1 MDGYTQRSIE
11 DEVCES
17 MTVVTNISVHQQTMV
32 VPVLTTL
39 REWGEREEEEKDEEE
54 QEEEEEEEEEEAGRG
69 KTKGKGKSGLVP
81 SLCTVRNHLV
91 NKVEFLGLFPKSGK
105 NQ

>member
-11 DEVCES
+11 DEACES

-32 VPVLTTL
+32 VPVLTAA

-54 QEEEEEEEEEEAGRG
+54 QEEEEEEEEEEAGRR
-69 KTKGKGKSGLVP
+69 KTKGKGKSVV
-81 SLCTVRNHLV
+81 LCPVCACFPVRNHLV
-91 NKVEFLGLFPKSGK
+91 NKAEFLGLVPKK
-105 NQ
+105 W